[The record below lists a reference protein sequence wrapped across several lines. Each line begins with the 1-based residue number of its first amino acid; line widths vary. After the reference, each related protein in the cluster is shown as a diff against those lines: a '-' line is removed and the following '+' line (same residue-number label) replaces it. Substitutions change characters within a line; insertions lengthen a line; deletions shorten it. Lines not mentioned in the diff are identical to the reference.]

1 MKPSIIRLRALEKQ
15 LYAYLYAMTVI
26 DFDAETVAPEGS
38 ADGRAEATEVL
49 SRASFDLLVNDGTA
63 ALLKEAAAD
72 AETEQERAEVR
83 NLQRQYDE
91 IARIPADE
99 YAAFTKLCSQSVPAW
114 TKAKRTNDFSL
125 FAPYLEKLIA
135 ARRAQARYF
144 APDRDPYEVL
154 LDRYEKGLTI
164 AQCDEFFATLRETI
178 VPLLADIQTRGKAVR
193 TDFLDQEWPIDAQRR
208 VSKKIM
214 ELWGLDP
221 AHCYLAESEHPFTTE
236 FWRGDV
242 RITTHYM
249 PRDIFSNLYSVA
261 HEGGHA
267 LYELNINPD
276 YDYTVVTHGATM
288 GIHESQSRLFEN
300 LVGRS
305 RAFVHYLYPTL
316 KELFPAQLA
325 DVSAEE
331 IWRAVNRA
339 EPGLIRTEADELTY
353 SLHIMVRYELEKAL
367 MQGTLAVA
375 DLPAAWNA
383 KYKEYLGVD
392 VPDDA
397 HGCLQDIHW
406 SMGDIGYFPSYALG
420 SAYGA
425 QALDD
430 LRKTNDFDA
439 QWANGDVEPLKA
451 ALEGARLAVGQHEGT
466 RLARREPLRR
476 QVRPAPLHRLSKEEI
491 HRAVRAVRQEPCG
504 PTVGADFLSARGR
517 SPLYRTK
524 NPVGCLFP
532 AGFFQHNTLSG
543 KFRQVYRY
551 RSASSIVS
559 NSPPST
565 SLGLAAMVDL
575 SNGMPFSL
583 RHSSTCSAMSLA

>member
-83 NLQRQYDE
+83 NLQRRYDE

-193 TDFLDQEWPIDAQRR
+193 TDFLDQEWPMDAQRR

-339 EPGLIRTEADELTY
+339 EPGPIRTEADELTY
-353 SLHIMVRYELEKAL
+353 CLHVMVRYEIEKQL
-367 MQGTLAVA
+367 IGGTLEAKDVPAV
-375 DLPAAWNA
+375 WA
-383 KYKEYLGVD
+383 KLYKEYLGIE
-392 VPDDA
+392 VPNDRD
-397 HGCLQDIHW
+397 GCLQDSHW
-406 SMGDIGYFPSYALG
+406 SGGSFGYFPSYALG

-425 QALDD
+425 QM
-430 LRKTNDFDA
+430 
-439 QWANGDVEPLKA
+439 
-451 ALEGARLAVGQHEGT
+451 
-466 RLARREPLRR
+466 LRR
-476 QVRPAPLHRLSKEEI
+476 MEQDVDVWGAAAKGDLTPITAWLREKVHQYGGLMEPADVVKN
-491 HRAVRAVRQEPCG
+491 ACG
-504 PTVGADFLSARGR
+504 DFSAEDYIQYLTRKYTE
-517 SPLYRTK
+517 LY
-524 NPVGCLFP
+524 
-532 AGFFQHNTLSG
+532 
-543 KFRQVYRY
+543 
-551 RSASSIVS
+551 
-559 NSPPST
+559 
-565 SLGLAAMVDL
+565 GL
-575 SNGMPFSL
+575 
-583 RHSSTCSAMSLA
+583 

>member
-353 SLHIMVRYELEKAL
+353 CLHIMVRYELERRMFAGEL
-367 MQGTLAVA
+367 TAH
-375 DLPAAWNA
+375 DLPAEWNRL
-383 KYKEYLGVD
+383 YKAYLGVD
-392 VPDDA
+392 VPNDRE
-397 HGCLQDIHW
+397 GILQDSHW
-406 SMGDIGYFPSYALG
+406 ANGNIGYFPSYAIG

-425 QALDD
+425 QY
-430 LRKTNDFDA
+430 LRQMQKDFDVSA
-439 QWANGDVEPLKA
+439 AVATGRLTQINCWLEEKIWKYGCMKDPTPLF
-451 ALEGARLAVGQHEGT
+451 ESV
-466 RLARREPLRR
+466 
-476 QVRPAPLHRLSKEEI
+476 
-491 HRAVRAVRQEPCG
+491 CG
-504 PTVGADFLSARGR
+504 PFDPTCYTAYLRD
-517 SPLYRTK
+517 
-524 NPVGCLFP
+524 
-532 AGFFQHNTLSG
+532 
-543 KFRQVYRY
+543 KFTEVY
-551 RSASSIVS
+551 
-559 NSPPST
+559 
-565 SLGLAAMVDL
+565 GL
-575 SNGMPFSL
+575 
-583 RHSSTCSAMSLA
+583 

>member
-1 MKPSIIRLRALEKQ
+1 MKDSIIRLRALEKQ

-164 AQCDEFFATLRETI
+164 AQCDEFFATLREAI

-193 TDFLDQEWPIDAQRR
+193 TDFLDQEWPIDAQRL

-353 SLHIMVRYELEKAL
+353 SLHIMVRYELEKRMFAGEL
-367 MQGTLAVA
+367 TAH
-375 DLPAAWNA
+375 DLPAEWNRL
-383 KYKEYLGVD
+383 YKAYLGVD
-392 VPDDA
+392 VPNDRE
-397 HGCLQDIHW
+397 GVLQDSHW
-406 SMGDIGYFPSYALG
+406 ANGNIGYFPSYAIG

-425 QALDD
+425 QYL
-430 LRKTNDFDA
+430 LEMQKDFD
-439 QWANGDVEPLKA
+439 VFE
-451 ALEGARLAVGQHEGT
+451 
-466 RLARREPLRR
+466 
-476 QVRPAPLHRLSKEEI
+476 
-491 HRAVRAVRQEPCG
+491 AVR
-504 PTVGADFLSARGR
+504 
-517 SPLYRTK
+517 
-524 NPVGCLFP
+524 
-532 AGFFQHNTLSG
+532 SG
-543 KFRQVYRY
+543 KLTKINGWMEEKIWKYGCMKDPTPLFESVCGKFDPTRYTAYLREKLTEVY
-551 RSASSIVS
+551 
-559 NSPPST
+559 
-565 SLGLAAMVDL
+565 GL
-575 SNGMPFSL
+575 
-583 RHSSTCSAMSLA
+583 

>member
-353 SLHIMVRYELEKAL
+353 CLHIMVRYELERRMFAGEL
-367 MQGTLAVA
+367 TAH
-375 DLPAAWNA
+375 DLPAQWNRL
-383 KYKEYLGVD
+383 YKAYLGVD
-392 VPDDA
+392 VPNDRE
-397 HGCLQDIHW
+397 GILQDSHW
-406 SMGDIGYFPSYALG
+406 ANGNIGYFPSYAIG

-425 QALDD
+425 QY
-430 LRKTNDFDA
+430 LRQMQKDFDVSA
-439 QWANGDVEPLKA
+439 AVATGRLTRINGWLEEKIWKYGCMKDPTPLF
-451 ALEGARLAVGQHEGT
+451 ESV
-466 RLARREPLRR
+466 
-476 QVRPAPLHRLSKEEI
+476 
-491 HRAVRAVRQEPCG
+491 CG
-504 PTVGADFLSARGR
+504 PFDPTCYTAYLRD
-517 SPLYRTK
+517 
-524 NPVGCLFP
+524 
-532 AGFFQHNTLSG
+532 
-543 KFRQVYRY
+543 KFTEVY
-551 RSASSIVS
+551 
-559 NSPPST
+559 
-565 SLGLAAMVDL
+565 GL
-575 SNGMPFSL
+575 
-583 RHSSTCSAMSLA
+583 

>member
-316 KELFPAQLA
+316 KELFPSQLA

-353 SLHIMVRYELEKAL
+353 ALHIMVRYELEKRMFAGEL
-367 MQGTLAVA
+367 TAH
-375 DLPAAWNA
+375 DLPAEWNRL
-383 KYKEYLGVD
+383 YKAYLGVD
-392 VPDDA
+392 VPNDRE
-397 HGCLQDIHW
+397 GVLQDSHW
-406 SMGDIGYFPSYALG
+406 ANGNIGYFPSYAIG

-425 QALDD
+425 QYL
-430 LRKTNDFDA
+430 LEMQKDFD
-439 QWANGDVEPLKA
+439 VFE
-451 ALEGARLAVGQHEGT
+451 
-466 RLARREPLRR
+466 
-476 QVRPAPLHRLSKEEI
+476 
-491 HRAVRAVRQEPCG
+491 AVR
-504 PTVGADFLSARGR
+504 
-517 SPLYRTK
+517 
-524 NPVGCLFP
+524 
-532 AGFFQHNTLSG
+532 SG
-543 KFRQVYRY
+543 KLTKINGWMEEKIWKYGCMKDPTPLFESVCGKFDPTRYTAYLREKLTEVY
-551 RSASSIVS
+551 
-559 NSPPST
+559 
-565 SLGLAAMVDL
+565 GL
-575 SNGMPFSL
+575 
-583 RHSSTCSAMSLA
+583 

>member
-63 ALLKEAAAD
+63 TLLKEAAAD

-353 SLHIMVRYELEKAL
+353 CLHVMVRYEIEKQL
-367 MQGTLAVA
+367 IGGTLEAKDVPAV
-375 DLPAAWNA
+375 WA
-383 KYKEYLGVD
+383 KLYKEYLGIE
-392 VPDDA
+392 VPNDRD
-397 HGCLQDIHW
+397 GCLQDSHW
-406 SMGDIGYFPSYALG
+406 SGGAFGYFPSYALG

-425 QALDD
+425 QM
-430 LRKTNDFDA
+430 
-439 QWANGDVEPLKA
+439 
-451 ALEGARLAVGQHEGT
+451 
-466 RLARREPLRR
+466 LRR
-476 QVRPAPLHRLSKEEI
+476 MEQDVDVWGAAAKGDLTPITAWLREKVHQYGGLMEPADVVKN
-491 HRAVRAVRQEPCG
+491 ACG
-504 PTVGADFLSARGR
+504 DFSAEDYIQYLTRKYTG
-517 SPLYRTK
+517 LY
-524 NPVGCLFP
+524 
-532 AGFFQHNTLSG
+532 
-543 KFRQVYRY
+543 
-551 RSASSIVS
+551 
-559 NSPPST
+559 
-565 SLGLAAMVDL
+565 GL
-575 SNGMPFSL
+575 
-583 RHSSTCSAMSLA
+583 

>member
-339 EPGLIRTEADELTY
+339 EPGPIRTEADELTY
-353 SLHIMVRYELEKAL
+353 CLHIMVRYELERRMFAGEL
-367 MQGTLAVA
+367 TAH
-375 DLPAAWNA
+375 DLPAEWNRL
-383 KYKEYLGVD
+383 YKAYLGVD
-392 VPDDA
+392 VPNDRE
-397 HGCLQDIHW
+397 GILQDSHW
-406 SMGDIGYFPSYALG
+406 ANGNIGYFPSYAIG

-425 QALDD
+425 QY
-430 LRKTNDFDA
+430 LRQMQKDFDVSA
-439 QWANGDVEPLKA
+439 AVATGRLTQINCWLEEKIWKYGCMKDPTPLF
-451 ALEGARLAVGQHEGT
+451 ESV
-466 RLARREPLRR
+466 
-476 QVRPAPLHRLSKEEI
+476 
-491 HRAVRAVRQEPCG
+491 CG
-504 PTVGADFLSARGR
+504 PFDPTCYTAYLRD
-517 SPLYRTK
+517 
-524 NPVGCLFP
+524 
-532 AGFFQHNTLSG
+532 
-543 KFRQVYRY
+543 KFTEVY
-551 RSASSIVS
+551 
-559 NSPPST
+559 
-565 SLGLAAMVDL
+565 GL
-575 SNGMPFSL
+575 
-583 RHSSTCSAMSLA
+583 

>member
-353 SLHIMVRYELEKAL
+353 CLHIMVRYELEKRMFAGEL
-367 MQGTLAVA
+367 TAH
-375 DLPAAWNA
+375 DLPAEWNRL
-383 KYKEYLGVD
+383 YKAYLGVD
-392 VPDDA
+392 VPNDRE
-397 HGCLQDIHW
+397 GVLQDSHW
-406 SMGDIGYFPSYALG
+406 ANGNIGYFPSYAIG

-425 QALDD
+425 QYL
-430 LRKTNDFDA
+430 LEMQKDFD
-439 QWANGDVEPLKA
+439 VFE
-451 ALEGARLAVGQHEGT
+451 
-466 RLARREPLRR
+466 
-476 QVRPAPLHRLSKEEI
+476 
-491 HRAVRAVRQEPCG
+491 AVR
-504 PTVGADFLSARGR
+504 
-517 SPLYRTK
+517 
-524 NPVGCLFP
+524 
-532 AGFFQHNTLSG
+532 SG
-543 KFRQVYRY
+543 KLTKINGWMEEKIWKYGCMKDPTPLFESVCGKFDPTRYTAYLREKLTEVY
-551 RSASSIVS
+551 
-559 NSPPST
+559 
-565 SLGLAAMVDL
+565 GL
-575 SNGMPFSL
+575 
-583 RHSSTCSAMSLA
+583 

>member
-164 AQCDEFFATLRETI
+164 AQCDEFFATLREAI

-353 SLHIMVRYELEKAL
+353 CLHVMVRYEIEKQL
-367 MQGTLAVA
+367 IGGTLEAKDVPAV
-375 DLPAAWNA
+375 WA
-383 KYKEYLGVD
+383 KLYKEYLGIE
-392 VPDDA
+392 VPNDRD
-397 HGCLQDIHW
+397 GCLQDSHW
-406 SMGDIGYFPSYALG
+406 SGGAFGYFPSYALG

-425 QALDD
+425 QM
-430 LRKTNDFDA
+430 
-439 QWANGDVEPLKA
+439 
-451 ALEGARLAVGQHEGT
+451 
-466 RLARREPLRR
+466 LRR
-476 QVRPAPLHRLSKEEI
+476 MEQDVDVRGAAAKGDLTPITAWLREKVHQYGGLMEPADVVKN
-491 HRAVRAVRQEPCG
+491 ACG
-504 PTVGADFLSARGR
+504 DFSAEDYIQYLTRKYTE
-517 SPLYRTK
+517 LY
-524 NPVGCLFP
+524 
-532 AGFFQHNTLSG
+532 
-543 KFRQVYRY
+543 
-551 RSASSIVS
+551 
-559 NSPPST
+559 
-565 SLGLAAMVDL
+565 GL
-575 SNGMPFSL
+575 
-583 RHSSTCSAMSLA
+583 

>member
-353 SLHIMVRYELEKAL
+353 CLHVMVRYEIEKQL
-367 MQGTLAVA
+367 IGGTLEAKDVPAV
-375 DLPAAWNA
+375 WA
-383 KYKEYLGVD
+383 KLYKEYLGIE
-392 VPDDA
+392 VPNDRD
-397 HGCLQDIHW
+397 GCLQDSHW
-406 SMGDIGYFPSYALG
+406 SGGAFGYFPSYALG

-425 QALDD
+425 QM
-430 LRKTNDFDA
+430 
-439 QWANGDVEPLKA
+439 
-451 ALEGARLAVGQHEGT
+451 
-466 RLARREPLRR
+466 LRR
-476 QVRPAPLHRLSKEEI
+476 MEQDVD
-491 HRAVRAVRQEPCG
+491 VW
-504 PTVGADFLSARGR
+504 GAAARGDLTPITAWLR
-517 SPLYRTK
+517 EKVHQYGGLMEPADVVKNACGDFSAEDYIQYLTRKYTELY
-524 NPVGCLFP
+524 
-532 AGFFQHNTLSG
+532 
-543 KFRQVYRY
+543 
-551 RSASSIVS
+551 
-559 NSPPST
+559 
-565 SLGLAAMVDL
+565 GL
-575 SNGMPFSL
+575 
-583 RHSSTCSAMSLA
+583 